1 MAVAIFS
8 TLCQLDVDEDKL
20 DTRREKEAKREV
32 GVDDGLTTR
41 RRRRGVGVENCICS
55 LLLAPVRTAS
65 ERVNKGNKGTRNR
78 RASSSSSSN

>member
-1 MAVAIFS
+1 MKINF
-8 TLCQLDVDEDKL
+8 

-65 ERVNKGNKGTRNR
+65 ERVNKGTRNR